1 MIWRDEIDA
10 SDHDVVVTAAR
21 DPAAPQPLMKKNDN
35 RMLGALSESQI
46 YRDYQRAFTRGTG
59 LPLALHAPEMLN
71 MIHFAGGKENPFCA
85 LMAKTNTS
93 CAACYALQRK
103 LEEEAQLRPK
113 TLKCFAGLCET
124 AVPVRVGDKLIAFLR
139 TGHILLHHPDKSRFN
154 SIAKTLIKWG
164 TDVDLKKI
172 EEAYFNTRVLPR
184 RQYEALIQLLTIFA
198 QHLALCADQLALQRG
213 HAEPAAISRAR
224 DYVSQ
229 HYREQFSLPGVAR
242 VVNMSANYFSERF
255 KEATGLN
262 FIEFVAR
269 TRVEKARNLLQNP
282 NLRISEVA
290 FDIGFQSLSQFNR
303 TFKKVTGCSPSD
315 YRGQF
320 AGV

>member
-1 MIWRDEIDA
+1 MML
-10 SDHDVVVTAAR
+10 DHRSRGTA
-21 DPAAPQPLMKKNDN
+21 PSQQLMKKNDN
-35 RMLGALSESQI
+35 RMLGALSQSKI
-46 YRDYQRAFTRGTG
+46 YRDYERAFTRGTG

-71 MIHFAGGKENPFCA
+71 MIHFARGQENPFCA

-93 CAACYALQRK
+93 CAECYALQRK

-139 TGHILLHHPDKSRFN
+139 TGHILLHHPDKNRFN

-184 RQYEALIQLLTIFA
+184 QQYEALIQLLTIFA
-198 QHLALCADQLALQRG
+198 QHLALCADQLTLQSG
-213 HAEPAAISRAR
+213 HAEPEAVTRAR

-229 HYREQFSLPGVAR
+229 HYREAFSLPEVAR
-242 VVNMSANYFSERF
+242 VVNMSANYFSEKF

-269 TRVEKARNLLQNP
+269 TRIEKARNLLQNP

-290 FDIGFQSLSQFNR
+290 FEIGFQSLSQFNR
-303 TFKKVTGCSPSD
+303 AFKKIVGKSPSEF
-315 YRGQF
+315 RSEL
-320 AGV
+320 ARAA